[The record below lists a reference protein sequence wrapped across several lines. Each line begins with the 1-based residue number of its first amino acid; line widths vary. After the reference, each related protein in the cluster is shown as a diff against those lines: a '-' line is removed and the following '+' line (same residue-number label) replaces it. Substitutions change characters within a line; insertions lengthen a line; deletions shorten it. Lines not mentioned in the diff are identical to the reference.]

1 MGSVSHQL
9 NYGMLGKET
18 PKLINELPRRSG
30 PYTGINEPD
39 LRSMQYGAIKG
50 TDDPLR
56 TIDGLINGGVRGVMP
71 CCGIKPTMVSGSRV
85 LRHEPLPSSGSMVV
99 PQGAFKSEMSGLASL
114 ATKPLN
120 RQPQVPRDFCFP
132 DLFVKTPQPPF
143 QISR

>member
-9 NYGMLGKET
+9 NYGMLGTQT

-30 PYTGINEPD
+30 HYTGINEPD

-50 TDDPLR
+50 VENPMN
-56 TIDGLINGGVRGVMP
+56 TIDDLLQGGRRGVRP
-71 CCGIKPTMVSGSRV
+71 CCGNKPTMVSGSRV
-85 LRHEPLPSSGSMVV
+85 LRHEPLPSSGSMIV
-99 PQGAFKSEMSGLASL
+99 PQGFAKSQMHGLASL

-132 DLFVKTPQPPF
+132 DMFVTTKQPPF